1 MQLGCRPAK
10 NEMKYGAK
18 SYPAKRAWAIL
29 FRLRSELLRRTI
41 SAMSGPGVV
50 AHNRRTYTAANVDKE
65 RSKDNIEYCYT
76 DIKQVYHEL
85 FDDALS

>member
-1 MQLGCRPAK
+1 M
-10 NEMKYGAK
+10 
-18 SYPAKRAWAIL
+18 
-29 FRLRSELLRRTI
+29 RRTI

-50 AHNRRTYTAANVDKE
+50 AHNRRTYTAANVDKD
-65 RSKDNIEYCYT
+65 RTKDNIEYCYT